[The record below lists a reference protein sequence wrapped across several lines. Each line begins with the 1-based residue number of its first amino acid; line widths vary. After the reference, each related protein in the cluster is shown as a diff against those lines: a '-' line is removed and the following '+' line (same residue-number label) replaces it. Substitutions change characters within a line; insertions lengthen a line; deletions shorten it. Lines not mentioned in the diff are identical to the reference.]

1 MRRAVRFIFR
11 RAQIVEAVDDELAFH
26 LDMRTQRLIACG
38 MPPDAARREA
48 LRQFG
53 DVDSVRRDC
62 VTYDEER
69 ERTMRRRNYS
79 EELLQDLSYA
89 ARTLRRNLGFSLVVV
104 LTLALGIGAN
114 TAIFTLIDAVLLRQL
129 DVRRPAE
136 LVAVGDPARVTSLSQ
151 GGPRFD
157 LLSYPLYQEV
167 RNRTSAF
174 QGVLASGRADRVEV
188 GIDGHE
194 AERAR
199 GRYVS
204 GNFFSVLGVPAALGR
219 TFGPEEDRAPGA
231 SPVVVISHDYWER
244 RFAADPRAVGK
255 KILINDVPM
264 TIIGVAR
271 GGFRGEVV
279 GITYDVWLPIM
290 MQPVLM
296 PHQRFLEDWTTSWL
310 LLLGRLRPGATLEQ
324 ARAEVETIA
333 RQAIT
338 DHVSAFKFSSPTNV
352 LAEARGNTVVVEPG
366 ARGFSRMR
374 SNFHAPLLILM
385 AGVSLLLLI
394 VCANVANLLLA
405 RSIARGREIGVRLA
419 LGAGRG
425 RLVRQLLTESLVLAV
440 AGAAGG
446 LLVASWGSRL
456 LVTLALEANTVPL
469 DLRLDLPVLTFTLV
483 LSLGAV
489 ALFGLAPAIRAS
501 RVDLATTMRAQARAV
516 SGGLG
521 AAAGRRMPAAKLLIA
536 AQVALSVVLLT
547 GAALLVR
554 SLRALESQPMG
565 LDREH
570 LLIVDLDIG
579 SRGYTAAQRN
589 AAVQD
594 LAARFQRIPGV
605 VGVSYSENGIFS
617 GTESQTN
624 VSAEGFTFT
633 PRASNDSLVSYDV
646 VGPHYAAAIG
656 ARLLQGRDLDATDNT
671 ASAHVA
677 LVNETLARFYFPGA
691 SAVGKWIR
699 SDTTTM
705 QIVGVIADVQDHD
718 LRASPVR
725 RFYAPFLSAL
735 DDPVAARFEVRTAG
749 DPARI
754 GPEVRRVVT
763 AMDAKLPIDGID
775 PLTRLTRQ
783 SVREERLLARL
794 ATGFGI
800 GALLLAAIG
809 LYGVMTYAVTRRT
822 GEIGLRVALGA
833 RRTEVVSLVV
843 RDAMKVV
850 ALGFVVGLPVALG
863 ILRFLRAQLHGIDTA
878 DPLSLGLALAVLLVS
893 ALVAVMMPALR
904 ASRVSPIV
912 ALREE

>member
-1 MRRAVRFIFR
+1 MRRAIRFIFR

-38 MPPDAARREA
+38 MPPEAARREA

-79 EELLQDLSYA
+79 EELLQDLAYA
-89 ARTLRRNLGFSLVVV
+89 TRTLRRNLGFSLVVV
-104 LTLALGIGAN
+104 LTLAFGIGAN
-114 TAIFTLIDAVLLRQL
+114 TAIFTLVDAVLLRQL
-129 DVRRPAE
+129 DVRRPEE

-157 LLSYPLYQEV
+157 LLSYPVYEEIRHRASV
-167 RNRTSAF
+167 F
-174 QGVLASGRADRVEV
+174 QGGVLASGRADRVELA
-188 GIDGHE
+188 IDGRE

-219 TFGPEEDRAPGA
+219 TFGAEEDVAPGA
-231 SPVVVISHDYWER
+231 SPVVVISHDYWVR

-271 GGFRGEVV
+271 DGFRGEVV
-279 GITYDVWLPIM
+279 GITYDVWLPIT

-296 PHQRFLEDWTTSWL
+296 PHQRFLDDWTTSWL
-310 LLLGRLRPGATLEQ
+310 LLLGRLRPGATIEQ
-324 ARAEVETIA
+324 ARAEVATITQ
-333 RQAIT
+333 QAMS
-338 DHVSAFKFSSPTNV
+338 DHVSAFRFSSPATV
-352 LAEARGNTVVVEPG
+352 LAEVRDHKVPVESG

-405 RSIARGREIGVRLA
+405 RAIARGREIGVRLA

-425 RLVRQLLTESLVLAV
+425 RLVRQLLTESFVLAL

-456 LVTLALEANTVPL
+456 LVTLALNANTIPI
-469 DLRLDLPVLTFTLV
+469 DLRFDLPVLTFTLA

-501 RVDLATTMRAQARAV
+501 RVDLATTMRAQTRAV
-516 SGGLG
+516 SAGLG
-521 AAAGRRMPAAKLLIA
+521 AAGGRRLPAAKLLIA
-536 AQVALSVVLLT
+536 GQVALAVVLLT
-547 GAALLVR
+547 GAGLLVR

-579 SRGYTAAQRN
+579 TRGYSTAQRN
-589 AAVQD
+589 TLVQD
-594 LAARFQRIPGV
+594 LAARFQRISGV
-605 VGVSYSENGIFS
+605 QGVSYSENGIFS
-617 GTESQTN
+617 GTESQSSIT
-624 VSAEGFTFT
+624 AEGFTA
-633 PRASNDSLVSYDV
+633 RAPDDSLVSYDV

-656 ARLLQGRDLDATDNT
+656 ARLLQGRDLEASDNVP
-671 ASAHVA
+671 SAPA
-677 LVNETLARFYFPGA
+677 ILVNETLARFYFPGG

-705 QIVGVIADVQDHD
+705 HIVGVIADVQDHD
-718 LRASPVR
+718 LRAAPVR
-725 RFYAPFLSAL
+725 RYYAPFLAAQ
-735 DDPVAARFEVRTAG
+735 DAPVAARFEIRTAG
-749 DPARI
+749 EPTRI
-754 GPEVRRVVT
+754 GPEVRRILT
-763 AMDAKLPIDGID
+763 AADAKLPIDGID
-775 PLTRLTRQ
+775 PLSRLTGQ

-794 ATGFGI
+794 ATGFGV

-843 RDAMKVV
+843 GDAMRVV
-850 ALGFVVGLPVALG
+850 GLGFVVGLPVALG

-878 DPLSLGLALAVLLVS
+878 DPFSLGLALAVLLIS
-893 ALVAVMMPALR
+893 ALVAVMLPALR
-904 ASRVSPIV
+904 ASRVSPMV

>member
-1 MRRAVRFIFR
+1 MRRAIRFIFR

-38 MPPDAARREA
+38 MPPEAARREA

-53 DVDSVRRDC
+53 DVDAVRRDC

-79 EELLQDLSYA
+79 EELLQDLTYA
-89 ARTLRRNLGFSLVVV
+89 ARTLRRNLGFSVVVV

-151 GGPRFD
+151 GSPRFD

-167 RNRTSAF
+167 RNRATVF
-174 QGVLASGRADRVEV
+174 QGVLASGRADRVEL
-188 GIDGHE
+188 GIDGRE
-194 AERAR
+194 PERAR

-219 TFGPEEDRAPGA
+219 TFGTEEDRGPGA

-244 RFAADPRAVGK
+244 RFAADPRAIGK

-264 TIIGVAR
+264 TVIGVAR
-271 GGFRGEVV
+271 AGFRGEVV
-279 GITYDVWLPIM
+279 GITYDVWLPIT

-310 LLLGRLRPGATLEQ
+310 LLLGRLRPGATIEQ
-324 ARAEVETIA
+324 ARAELATIT

-338 DHVSAFKFSSPTNV
+338 DHVSAFRFSSPANV
-352 LAEARGNTVVVEPG
+352 LAAAHDQKLVVEPG

-405 RSIARGREIGVRLA
+405 RAVARGREIGVRLA

-425 RLVRQLLTESLVLAV
+425 RLVRQLLTESLVLAL

-456 LVTLALEANTVPL
+456 LVTLALEGNTVPI
-469 DLRLDLPVLTFTLV
+469 DLRLDLPVLAFTLA

-521 AAAGRRMPAAKLLIA
+521 AATGRRMPAAKLLIA
-536 AQVALSVVLLT
+536 SQVALSVVLLT

-554 SLRALESQPMG
+554 SLHSLESQPMG

-579 SRGYTAAQRN
+579 SRGYTAPQRN
-589 AAVQD
+589 TIVQD

-617 GTESQTN
+617 GTESQSTI
-624 VSAEGFTFT
+624 SAEGFTA
-633 PRASNDSLVSYDV
+633 RASDDSTASYDQ

-656 ARLLQGRDLDATDNT
+656 ARLLQGRDLDATDNSP
-671 ASAHVA
+671 SAPVI

-691 SAVGKWIR
+691 SAVGRWIR

-718 LRASPVR
+718 LRATPVR
-725 RFYAPFLSAL
+725 RYYSPFLATREQ
-735 DDPVAARFEVRTAG
+735 PVAARYEIRTAG

-763 AMDAKLPIDGID
+763 AADAKLPIDGID
-775 PLTRLTRQ
+775 PLTRLLHQ

-833 RRTEVVSLVV
+833 RRSEVVSLVLG
-843 RDAMKVV
+843 DAMRVV

-863 ILRFLRAQLHGIDTA
+863 ILRLLRAQLHGVDAA
-878 DPLSLGLALAVLLVS
+878 DPLSLGLALVVLLVS
-893 ALVAVMMPALR
+893 ALLAVTVPALR

>member
-26 LDMRTQRLIACG
+26 LDMRTQRLLACG
-38 MPPDAARREA
+38 MPPEAARREA

-53 DVDSVRRDC
+53 DVDSVRNDC
-62 VTYDEER
+62 VTFDEER
-69 ERTMRRRNYS
+69 ERTMRRRSYS
-79 EELLQDLSYA
+79 EELLQDLAYA

-114 TAIFTLIDAVLLRQL
+114 TAIFTLIDAVLLRPL
-129 DVRRPAE
+129 DVRQPSA
-136 LVAVGDPARVTSLSQ
+136 LVAVGDPTRVTSLSQ
-151 GGPRFD
+151 GGVRLD
-157 LLSYPLYQEV
+157 LISYPLYQAI
-167 RNRTSAF
+167 RNRASVF
-174 QGVLASGRADRVEV
+174 QGVLASGRADRVELGV
-188 GIDGHE
+188 DGKQP
-194 AERAR
+194 ERAR

-219 TFGPEEDRAPGA
+219 TFGAEEDAAPGA

-255 KILINDVPM
+255 KILINGVPM

-271 GGFRGEVV
+271 DGFQGDVV
-279 GITYDVWLPIM
+279 DIAYDVWVPIT

-296 PHQRFLEDWTTSWL
+296 PHERYLQDWETNWL
-310 LLLGRLRPGATLEQ
+310 LLLGRLKPGATIEQ
-324 ARAEVETIA
+324 AKSEVATII
-333 RQAIT
+333 QQTIS
-338 DHVSAFKFSSPTNV
+338 DNVSAFKYSSPANV
-352 LAEARGNTVVVEPG
+352 MAAIHNKPLFVEDG
-366 ARGFSRMR
+366 SRGFSRMR
-374 SNFHAPLLILM
+374 STFHAPLLILM
-385 AGVSLLLLI
+385 AGVSLLLLM

-405 RSIARGREIGVRLA
+405 RAIARGREIGVRLA
-419 LGAGRG
+419 LGAGRA
-425 RLVRQLLTESLVLAV
+425 RLVRQLLTESLVLAL
-440 AGAAGG
+440 AGAVGG

-456 LVTLALEANTVPL
+456 LVTLALEASTVPI
-469 DLRLDLPVLTFTLV
+469 DLRLDLPILVFTLV

-501 RVDLATTMRAQARAV
+501 RVDLATTMRAQSRAV

-521 AAAGRRMPAAKLLIA
+521 AAMGRRMPAAKVLIA

-554 SLRALESQPMG
+554 SLHALESQPMG

-570 LLIVDLDIG
+570 LLIVDLDFG
-579 SRGYTAAQRN
+579 TRGYPIARRN
-589 AAVQD
+589 VVVQE
-594 LAARFQRIPGV
+594 LAAEFQRIPGV
-605 VGVSYSENGIFS
+605 VSASYSENGIFS
-617 GTESQTN
+617 GTESQST
-624 VSAEGFTFT
+624 VTVEGFT
-633 PRASNDSLVSYDV
+633 PRVADDSLVSYDV
-646 VGPHYAAAIG
+646 VGPHYAAALG
-656 ARLLQGRDLDATDNT
+656 ARLLQGRDIEASDNSP
-671 ASAHVA
+671 AAPVA
-677 LVNETLARFYFPGA
+677 LVNETMARFYFPGA
-691 SAVGKWIR
+691 SPIGKWIK

-705 QIVGVIADVQDHD
+705 RIVGVIADVQDHS
-718 LRASPVR
+718 LRATPVR
-725 RFYAPFLSAL
+725 RYYAPLLASTEE
-735 DDPVAARFEVRTAG
+735 PSSIRFEIRTAG
-749 DPARI
+749 EPARI
-754 GPEVRRVVT
+754 GPEVRRIVT
-763 AMDAKLPIDGID
+763 AMDARLPIDAVD
-775 PLTRLTRQ
+775 PLTRLTHQ

-843 RDAMKVV
+843 RDALRVV

-863 ILRFLRAQLHGIDTA
+863 ILRFLRAQLHGVEAT
-878 DPLSLGLALAVLLVS
+878 DPLSLGLALSVLLVS
-893 ALVAVMMPALR
+893 ALLAVTLPALR

>member
-53 DVDSVRRDC
+53 DVDSVRQNC

-79 EELLQDLSYA
+79 EELLQDLTYA
-89 ARTLRRNLGFSLVVV
+89 ARTLRRNFGFSLVVV

-114 TAIFTLIDAVLLRQL
+114 TAIFTLIDAVLLRSL
-129 DVRRPAE
+129 DVRQPEA
-136 LVAVGDPARVTSLSQ
+136 LVAVGNPTRVTSFSQ
-151 GGPRFD
+151 GGVRLD
-157 LLSYPLYQEV
+157 LLSYPLYKALRSRASVFE
-167 RNRTSAF
+167 
-174 QGVLASGRADRVEV
+174 GVLASGRADRVEL
-188 GIDGHE
+188 GIDGRQ
-194 AERAR
+194 AEHAR

-219 TFGPEEDRAPGA
+219 TFGAEEDAAPGA

-244 RFAADPRAVGK
+244 RFAADPRAIGK

-271 GGFRGEVV
+271 SGFQGDVV
-279 GITYDVWLPIM
+279 ELAYDVWLPIT

-296 PHQRFLEDWTTSWL
+296 PHERYLDDWTTSWL
-310 LLLGRLRPGATLEQ
+310 LLLGRLKPGATIEQ
-324 ARAEVETIA
+324 AKSEVATII
-333 RQAIT
+333 QQTIS
-338 DHVSAFKFSSPTNV
+338 DNVSAFKFSSPANV
-352 LAEARGNTVVVEPG
+352 LAAIHDKPFFVEDG

-374 SNFHAPLLILM
+374 STFHAPLLILM
-385 AGVSLLLLI
+385 AGVSLLLLM
-394 VCANVANLLLA
+394 VCANIANLFLA
-405 RSIARGREIGVRLA
+405 RAIARGREIGVRLA
-419 LGAGRG
+419 LGAGRA
-425 RLVRQLLTESLVLAV
+425 RLVRQLLTESLVLAL
-440 AGAAGG
+440 AGAVGG
-446 LLVASWGSRL
+446 LIIASWGSRL
-456 LVTLALEANTVPL
+456 LVTLALEASTVPI
-469 DLRLDLPVLTFTLV
+469 DLRLDWPILAFTLL

-501 RVDLATTMRAQARAV
+501 RVDLATTMRAQARAL

-521 AAAGRRMPAAKLLIA
+521 AAMGRRMPAAKVLIA

-554 SLRALESQPMG
+554 SLHALESQPMG

-570 LLIVDLDIG
+570 LLIVDLDFG
-579 SRGYTAAQRN
+579 TRGYPLARRN
-589 AAVQD
+589 AVVQE
-594 LAARFQRIPGV
+594 LAAGFQRIPGV
-605 VGVSYSENGIFS
+605 VTASYSENGIFS
-617 GTESQTN
+617 GTESQST
-624 VSAEGFTFT
+624 VTVEGFT
-633 PRASNDSLVSYDV
+633 PRVAEDSLVSYDV

-656 ARLLQGRDLDATDNT
+656 AHVLQGRDIEASDNSP
-671 ASAHVA
+671 SAPAV
-677 LVNETLARFYFPGA
+677 LVNETMARFYFPGA
-691 SAVGKWIR
+691 SPIGKWLK

-705 QIVGVIADVQDHD
+705 RIVAVIADVQDHS
-718 LRASPVR
+718 LRATPVR
-725 RFYAPFLSAL
+725 RYYAPPLGSQEE
-735 DDPVAARFEVRTAG
+735 PSSVRFEIRTVG

-754 GPEVRRVVT
+754 GPEVRRIVT
-763 AMDAKLPIDGID
+763 ALDPRLPIDGVD
-775 PLTRLTRQ
+775 PLTRLTHQ

-833 RRTEVVSLVV
+833 RRSEVVSLVV
-843 RDAMKVV
+843 NDAMRVV
-850 ALGFVVGLPVALG
+850 LLGFIVGLPVALG
-863 ILRFLRAQLHGIDTA
+863 ILRFLRAQLHGIEAT

-893 ALVAVMMPALR
+893 ALLAVVLPAMR
-904 ASRVSPIV
+904 AARVSPIV
-912 ALREE
+912 ALRED

>member
-38 MPPDAARREA
+38 MPPEAARREA

-79 EELLQDLSYA
+79 EELLQDLTYA
-89 ARTLRRNLGFSLVVV
+89 ARTLRHNLGFSLVVV

-129 DVRRPAE
+129 DVRKPAE

-157 LLSYPLYQEV
+157 LLSYPLYEEV
-167 RNRTSAF
+167 RNRASAF
-174 QGVLASGRADRVEV
+174 QGVLASGRADRVELSV
-188 GIDGHE
+188 DGHE
-194 AERAR
+194 AQHAR

-219 TFGPEEDRAPGA
+219 TFGDEEDRAPGA

-244 RFAADPRAVGK
+244 RFAADPRVVGK

-271 GGFRGEVV
+271 KGFRGEVV
-279 GITYDVWLPIM
+279 GITYDVWLPIT

-296 PHQRFLEDWTTSWL
+296 PHQRFLDDWTTSWL
-310 LLLGRLRPGATLEQ
+310 LLLGRLRPGATVEQ
-324 ARAEVETIA
+324 ARAEVATITQ
-333 RQAIT
+333 QAIT
-338 DHVSAFKFSSPTNV
+338 DHVSAFKYSSPANV
-352 LAEARGNTVVVEPG
+352 LAEVRDRKVFVEPG
-366 ARGFSRMR
+366 GRGFSRMR

-405 RSIARGREIGVRLA
+405 RAIARGREIGVRLA

-425 RLVRQLLTESLVLAV
+425 RLVRQLLTESLVLAF
-440 AGAAGG
+440 AGAVGG

-456 LVTLALEANTVPL
+456 LVTLALEANTVPI
-469 DLRLDLPVLTFTLV
+469 DLRLDLPVLAFTLA

-501 RVDLATTMRAQARAV
+501 RVDLATTMRAHARAV
-516 SGGLG
+516 SGELG
-521 AAAGRRMPAAKLLIA
+521 GAGGRRMPAAKLLIA
-536 AQVALSVVLLT
+536 SQVALSVVLLT
-547 GAALLVR
+547 GAGLLVR
-554 SLRALESQPMG
+554 SLRALETQPMG

-594 LAARFQRIPGV
+594 LATRFQRIPGV
-605 VGVSYSENGIFS
+605 LGVSYSENGIFS
-617 GTESQTN
+617 GTESQTTI
-624 VSAEGFTFT
+624 SAEGFT
-633 PRASNDSLVSYDV
+633 PRAPDDSLVSYDV

-656 ARLLQGRDLDATDNT
+656 ARLLQGRDIETTDNA
-671 ASAHVA
+671 ASTQSV
-677 LVNETLARFYFPGA
+677 LVNETMARFYFPGA
-691 SAVGKWIR
+691 NAVGKWIK

-705 QIVGVIADVQDHD
+705 LIVGVIADVQDHD
-718 LRASPVR
+718 LRATPVR
-725 RFYAPFLSAL
+725 RYYAPYLATRE
-735 DDPVAARFEVRTAG
+735 DPVAARFEIRTAG

-794 ATGFGI
+794 ATGFGV

-843 RDAMKVV
+843 RDAMRVV

-878 DPLSLGLALAVLLVS
+878 DPLSLGVALAVLLVS
-893 ALVAVMMPALR
+893 AVLAVTVPALR

>member
-53 DVDSVRRDC
+53 DVDSVRHNC

-79 EELLQDLSYA
+79 EELLQDLTYA
-89 ARTLRRNLGFSLVVV
+89 ARTLRRNFGFSLVVV

-114 TAIFTLIDAVLLRQL
+114 TAIFTLIDAVMLRPL
-129 DVRRPAE
+129 DVRRPSE
-136 LVAVGDPARVTSLSQ
+136 LVAVGDPARVTSMST

-157 LLSYPLYQEV
+157 LISYPLYQEV
-167 RNRTSAF
+167 RNRASVF
-174 QGVLASGRADRVEV
+174 QGVLASGRADRVQV
-188 GIDGHE
+188 GIDGRE
-194 AERAR
+194 PERVR

-219 TFGPEEDRAPGA
+219 TFGAEEDAGPGA

-244 RFAADPRAVGK
+244 RFAADPRAIGK
-255 KILINDVPM
+255 KILINDIPL

-271 GGFRGEVV
+271 SGFRGEVV
-279 GITYDVWLPIM
+279 DIAYDVWLPIT

-296 PHQRFLEDWTTSWL
+296 PHQRFLDDWSTSWL
-310 LLLGRLRPGATLEQ
+310 LLLGRLRPGATIDQ
-324 ARAEVETIA
+324 ARAEIATISG
-333 RQAIT
+333 QAIT
-338 DHVSAFKFSSPTNV
+338 DHVSAFKFSSPANV
-352 LAEARGNTVVVEPG
+352 LAEVHDRKTFVESG

-374 SNFHAPLLILM
+374 RTFHAPLLTLM

-405 RSIARGREIGVRLA
+405 RAIARGREIGVRLA
-419 LGAGRG
+419 LGAGRA
-425 RLVRQLLTESLVLAV
+425 RLVRQLLTESLVLALF
-440 AGAAGG
+440 GAAGG
-446 LLVASWGSRL
+446 LLIASWGSRL
-456 LVTLALEANTVPL
+456 LVALALEASTIPI
-469 DLRLDLPVLTFTLV
+469 DLRLDLPILAFTLA

-501 RVDLATTMRAQARAV
+501 RVDLATAMRAQARAV

-521 AAAGRRMPAAKLLIA
+521 AGAGRRMPTAKLLIA
-536 AQVALSVVLLT
+536 GQVALSVILLT

-570 LLIVDLDIG
+570 LLIVDIDVG
-579 SRGYTAAQRN
+579 SRGYTAAGRN

-594 LAARFQRIPGV
+594 VAARFQRIPGV
-605 VGVSYSENGIFS
+605 IAVSYSENGIFS
-617 GTESQTN
+617 GTESETN
-624 VSAEGFTFT
+624 ISAEGFTA
-633 PRASNDSLVSYDV
+633 RAADDSVVSYDV
-646 VGPHYAAAIG
+646 VGPHYVSAIG
-656 ARLLQGRDLDATDNT
+656 ARLLQGRDIEATDN
-671 ASAHVA
+671 AKSGNVV
-677 LVNETLARFYFPGA
+677 LVNETMARFYFPET

-718 LRASPVR
+718 LRATPVR
-725 RFYAPFLSAL
+725 RYYAPYLATRE
-735 DDPVAARFEVRTAG
+735 DPVAARFEIRTAG

-763 AMDAKLPIDGID
+763 AADAKLPIDGID
-775 PLTRLTRQ
+775 PLPRLLHQ

-833 RRTEVVSLVV
+833 RRSEVVSLVV
-843 RDAMKVV
+843 NDAMRVV
-850 ALGFVVGLPVALG
+850 LLGFVIGLPVALG
-863 ILRFLRAQLHGIDTA
+863 ILRFLRAQLHGVDTA
-878 DPLSLGLALAVLLVS
+878 DPLSLGLALSVLLVS
-893 ALVAVMMPALR
+893 ALLAVVLPAMR
-904 ASRVSPIV
+904 AARVSPIV

>member
-1 MRRAVRFIFR
+1 MRRAIRFIFR

-53 DVDSVRRDC
+53 DVDSVRHDC

-79 EELLQDLSYA
+79 EELLQDLTYA
-89 ARTLRRNLGFSLVVV
+89 ARTLRRNLGFSLVIV

-114 TAIFTLIDAVLLRQL
+114 TAIFTLIDAVLLRRL
-129 DVRRPAE
+129 DVRTPEE

-151 GGPRFD
+151 GSPRFD
-157 LLSYPLYQEV
+157 LLSYPLYQAV
-167 RNRTSAF
+167 RNRAAAF
-174 QGVLASGRADRVEV
+174 QGVLASGRADRVEL
-188 GIDGHE
+188 GIDGRE
-194 AERAR
+194 PERVR

-219 TFGPEEDRAPGA
+219 TFGAEEDRAPGA

-244 RFAADPRAVGK
+244 RFAADARVVGK

-271 GGFRGEVV
+271 AGFRGEVV
-279 GITYDVWLPIM
+279 GITYDVWLPIT

-296 PHQRFLEDWTTSWL
+296 PHRKFLEDWTTSWL
-310 LLLGRLRPGATLEQ
+310 LLLGRLRPGATIEQ
-324 ARAEVETIA
+324 ARAEVSTIIQ
-333 RQAIT
+333 QAIT
-338 DHVSAFKFSSPTNV
+338 DNVSAFKFTSPANV
-352 LAEARGNTVVVEPG
+352 LAAVHDGKLIVEPG
-366 ARGFSRMR
+366 ERGFSRMR
-374 SNFHAPLLILM
+374 STFHAPLLILM

-405 RSIARGREIGVRLA
+405 RAIARGREIGVRLA

-425 RLVRQLLTESLVLAV
+425 RLVRQLLTESLVLAL
-440 AGAAGG
+440 AGALGG

-456 LVTLALEANTVPL
+456 LVTLALEGNTVPI
-469 DLRLDLPVLTFTLV
+469 DLRLDIPVLAFTLL

-521 AAAGRRMPAAKLLIA
+521 AATGRRMPAAKLLIA
-536 AQVALSVVLLT
+536 SQVALSVVLLT
-547 GAALLVR
+547 GAVLLVR

-579 SRGYTAAQRN
+579 SRGYTPARRN
-589 AAVQD
+589 TVVQD

-605 VGVSYSENGIFS
+605 VGVSFSENGIFS
-617 GTESQTN
+617 GTESQSTIA
-624 VSAEGFTFT
+624 AEGFT
-633 PRASNDSLVSYDV
+633 PRASTDSLASYDQ

-656 ARLLQGRDLDATDNT
+656 ARLLQGRDLDATDNSP
-671 ASAHVA
+671 SAPVV

-718 LRASPVR
+718 LRANPVR
-725 RFYAPFLSAL
+725 RYYAPYLAAR
-735 DDPVAARFEVRTAG
+735 DEPVAARFEIRTAG
-749 DPARI
+749 DPARV
-754 GPEVRRVVT
+754 GPEVRHVVT
-763 AMDAKLPIDGID
+763 GADAKLPIDGID
-775 PLTRLTRQ
+775 PLTRLLRQ

-822 GEIGLRVALGA
+822 AEIGLRVALGA

-843 RDAMKVV
+843 RDAMRIVL
-850 ALGFVVGLPVALG
+850 LGFVVGLPVALG
-863 ILRFLRAQLHGIDTA
+863 ILRFLRAQLHGIDAT
-878 DPLSLGLALAVLLVS
+878 DPVSLGFALAVLLVS
-893 ALVAVMMPALR
+893 ALLAVMVPALR